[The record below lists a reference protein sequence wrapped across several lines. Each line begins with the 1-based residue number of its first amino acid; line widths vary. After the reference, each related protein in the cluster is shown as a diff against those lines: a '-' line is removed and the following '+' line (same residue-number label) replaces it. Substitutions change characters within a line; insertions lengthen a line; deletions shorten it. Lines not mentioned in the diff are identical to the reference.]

1 MKKAKNKYKYYF
13 IGLLALLA
21 QGCLGTRHLGENEYL
36 LYRQQAKAPR
46 HISKPRVLEL
56 TRIEP
61 NRKFLGLPI
70 HLLVQVHYLGKKH
83 FRPEKLEARKNRKI
97 ERIDN
102 RLSKTTR
109 TKRINNLQFRK
120 QQIQTKFN
128 DRIQNG
134 NVVMQWGEPLVVL
147 DSQKIKLAVENISSY
162 LFNNGYFRNLVQ
174 FEVVP
179 LHFPRTRAV
188 RYLVEPGPVY
198 VIDSVFYSYPDST
211 MASLLKN
218 TLSHTFLRPGEPYS
232 QDNLLK
238 ERERIDLTLRD
249 QGYYDF
255 SQQYIEFQVDTVSAR
270 PYKVW
275 IKLIINRPEKRGY
288 HKRFV
293 ISQVNFTTDAA
304 LSRPGETRK
313 LETYRNINFYAY
325 ENIYNLKIL
334 SQRLFIHPGELF
346 SRQQTLNTQRQLA
359 NLDIFKFVNINYD
372 TTGGQF
378 IANVFASR
386 FDRYQWSNEIG
397 LSVTQGFPG
406 PFYNISFK
414 KRNIFRGL
422 ENFEMNGRIGY
433 EGVAA
438 ATELGNVYQ
447 SVEAGVNASLLFP
460 QFLWPLSEETRY
472 KLGKVNPRTK
482 TTLGFAYTDRPEYK
496 RASTSLNIT
505 YSWEN
510 QRIRRFDFTAAN
522 LSVINSNLRSDFGQL
537 LDSLF
542 ENQGNTLKFSFQPSY
557 VSFTGFGMSWNHNN
571 YGNLQENS
579 VYLRWSVESGGTLQ
593 NFFSIPLIEN
603 RNLQTFRYLRLQ
615 ADFRRLQ
622 IIDKSTVVA
631 MRFNGGVG
639 YSYGNNRALPYEKYF
654 FAGGSNSVRAWR
666 PRRLG
671 PGSYRPELSTNP
683 DRDGLYRYQF
693 EIPGEILLEGSIELR
708 RKLFGF
714 FEGALFVDA
723 GNVWLFTERTK
734 QDGDG
739 NPVENGNSKFRFD
752 SFYKELGVGTGFGF
766 RFNFTFLILRF
777 DVGIK
782 VYDPAR
788 PEGDRF
794 VLDKAKFT
802 RPFGVNREPVIFN
815 LGVGFPF

>member
-1 MKKAKNKYKYYF
+1 M
-13 IGLLALLA
+13 
-21 QGCLGTRHLGENEYL
+21 
-36 LYRQQAKAPR
+36 
-46 HISKPRVLEL
+46 
-56 TRIEP
+56 
-61 NRKFLGLPI
+61 
-70 HLLVQVHYLGKKH
+70 
-83 FRPEKLEARKNRKI
+83 
-97 ERIDN
+97 
-102 RLSKTTR
+102 
-109 TKRINNLQFRK
+109 
-120 QQIQTKFN
+120 
-128 DRIQNG
+128 
-134 NVVMQWGEPLVVL
+134 
-147 DSQKIKLAVENISSY
+147 
-162 LFNNGYFRNLVQ
+162 
-174 FEVVP
+174 
-179 LHFPRTRAV
+179 
-188 RYLVEPGPVY
+188 
-198 VIDSVFYSYPDST
+198 
-211 MASLLKN
+211 
-218 TLSHTFLRPGEPYS
+218 
-232 QDNLLK
+232 
-238 ERERIDLTLRD
+238 RD

-593 NFFSIPLIEN
+593 NFSQYP
-603 RNLQTFRYLRLQ
+603 
-615 ADFRRLQ
+615 
-622 IIDKSTVVA
+622 
-631 MRFNGGVG
+631 
-639 YSYGNNRALPYEKYF
+639 
-654 FAGGSNSVRAWR
+654 
-666 PRRLG
+666 
-671 PGSYRPELSTNP
+671 
-683 DRDGLYRYQF
+683 
-693 EIPGEILLEGSIELR
+693 
-708 RKLFGF
+708 
-714 FEGALFVDA
+714 
-723 GNVWLFTERTK
+723 
-734 QDGDG
+734 
-739 NPVENGNSKFRFD
+739 
-752 SFYKELGVGTGFGF
+752 
-766 RFNFTFLILRF
+766 
-777 DVGIK
+777 
-782 VYDPAR
+782 
-788 PEGDRF
+788 
-794 VLDKAKFT
+794 
-802 RPFGVNREPVIFN
+802 
-815 LGVGFPF
+815 